1 MDPEELDRIMSSWD
15 VEVQGKK
22 PHLLYTIPCAFD
34 RRFSIADLAL
44 TLL

>member
-22 PHLLYTIPCAFD
+22 PHLLYTIPCTFD
-34 RRFSIADLAL
+34 RRFNIAHLAL